1 MVCLKPCKFRK
12 VRKDFVFHSIIAG
25 QVAVPRASSLE
36 CPKCRER
43 LFSPKEHQAII
54 DNVLKVEKKLITQ
67 QPIERFITTK
77 MAADILG
84 MTRQSFNRNK
94 RIKRG
99 FIMYHKMGDFSYYLR
114 KSVEMYKK
122 TSDGRYPL

>member
-25 QVAVPRASSLE
+25 Q
-36 CPKCRER
+36 
-43 LFSPKEHQAII
+43 
-54 DNVLKVEKKLITQ
+54 
-67 QPIERFITTK
+67 